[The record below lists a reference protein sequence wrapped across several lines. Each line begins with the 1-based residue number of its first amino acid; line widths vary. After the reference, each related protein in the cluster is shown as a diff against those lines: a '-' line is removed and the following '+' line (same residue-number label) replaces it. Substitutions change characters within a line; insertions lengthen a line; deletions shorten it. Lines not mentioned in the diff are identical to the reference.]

1 MNAQNVM
8 EKSDIITIAFMWGD
22 PMQIYKLTK
31 IMGDT
36 EKKRHDA
43 IEVVAEKIGPT
54 QIYEF
59 KDLTQLG
66 S

>member
-1 MNAQNVM
+1 
-8 EKSDIITIAFMWGD
+8 
-22 PMQIYKLTK
+22 
-31 IMGDT
+31 MGDT

-43 IEVVAEKIGPT
+43 IEVVAEKIAPT
-54 QIYEF
+54 QTYEF